1 MEIILYQCP
10 QAKEKRAKRNPHLN
24 LKTLGLGL
32 IVVSLATFLLT
43 VSPILI
49 TEALYHLERKNE
61 VFSQEIPSIAEAEV
75 ENQLKKREE
84 QEKIN
89 QEAAKYGVSTNFAI
103 VIPRINAK
111 AEVIANVNPASEKE
125 YQEALKYGVA
135 HALGTGFPG
144 GNDTIYLF
152 AHSSNPLMPT
162 DYSSAVFYL
171 LKELAPKDQIIIFFS
186 DQKFIYEVAQNV
198 ITSANDTSWLTQ
210 NSGEKL
216 VLQTCWPPGTRQ
228 KRLLV
233 IANRLG
239 TK

>member
-1 MEIILYQCP
+1 MEIVLYQCP
-10 QAKEKRAKRNPHLN
+10 HPEKKRPRKSINLN
-24 LKTLGLGL
+24 LKVIGVGL
-32 IVVSLATFLLT
+32 IVVSLAIFLLT
-43 VSPILI
+43 VGPVLI
-49 TEALYHLERKNE
+49 TEALYHLEKKNK
-61 VFSQEIPSIAEAEV
+61 VFSQEASINVSEI
-75 ENQLKKREE
+75 ENQIRKREE

-89 QEAAKYGVSTNFAI
+89 QEAASYGISTNFSI
-103 VIPRINAK
+103 VIPRIDTK

-186 DQKFIYEVAQNV
+186 GQKFVYEVAQNV
-198 ITSANDTSWLTQ
+198 ITSADDTSWLTQ
-210 NSGEKL
+210 NTGEKL